1 MTGDE
6 SGDLALALGL
16 FAFLFTVGLCIF
28 LRKAPH
34 FVWKRL
40 KAREESRYAVSSH
53 LKKKTALNPIKRKG
67 VHSNDGQLTG
77 NLLEVVQTAG
87 YVTHHITHHHAF
99 ITHHPSASIA
109 HRSPFSSLVPRLTGK
124 AMVCT
129 CRTLSTPRGLNAPW

>member
-53 LKKKTALNPIKRKG
+53 LKKRR
-67 VHSNDGQLTG
+67 
-77 NLLEVVQTAG
+77 
-87 YVTHHITHHHAF
+87 
-99 ITHHPSASIA
+99 
-109 HRSPFSSLVPRLTGK
+109 RS
-124 AMVCT
+124 
-129 CRTLSTPRGLNAPW
+129 TLSREREFTRMMAS